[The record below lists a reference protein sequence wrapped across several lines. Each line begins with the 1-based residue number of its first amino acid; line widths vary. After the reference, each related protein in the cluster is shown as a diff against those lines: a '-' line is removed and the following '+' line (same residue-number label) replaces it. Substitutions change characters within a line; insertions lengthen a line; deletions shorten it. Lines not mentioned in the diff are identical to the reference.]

1 MTTDTDTLD
10 ITKQV
15 SNKLINTWVGASSS
29 SCLVSCLFTISDRT
43 AYTTAKKKT
52 PKQTKKHPSAQV
64 LFDSA
69 ANCCHGYVKESL
81 GLLPMGEVGGANS
94 GLLPFK
100 GKGAETGCQTDM
112 VRHQKPCLFG

>member
-1 MTTDTDTLD
+1 MGWCVFFFLSGFLSVHHKRQNG
-10 ITKQV
+10 IHY
-15 SNKLINTWVGASSS
+15 
-29 SCLVSCLFTISDRT
+29 R
-43 AYTTAKKKT
+43 KKNP

-94 GLLPFK
+94 GVLPFK